1 MTRRRHRPSD
11 KDLALWRA
19 AHPRRGS
26 RWSASK
32 PPEAQ
37 ETASP
42 AAPPTGSPAQANG
55 DGRTAGEGRRQ
66 DPPPCRPPRPRPPR
80 LRHRFRG
87 RRPRRLGSARAA
99 RPASTG
105 APPDRL
111 RRGRLGVDARLDL
124 HGLTQHAAHDALVR
138 FVLDAHARGRRS
150 LLVITGKGTF
160 GDGRGILRARVPDWL
175 NDPPLRDKVLAIET
189 AQPKDGGA
197 GALYVLLKRRRE
209 G

>member
-19 AHPRRGS
+19 VTRDVEPLVRL
-26 RWSASK
+26 K

-55 DGRTAGEGRRQ
+55 DGRTAGEAAAKTRHHAARRPQ
-66 DPPPCRPPRPRPPR
+66 ATPAPPPLPRPPA
-80 LRHRFRG
+80 
-87 RRPRRLGSARAA
+87 PPARLGPGSAPGVDRRTA
-99 RPASTG
+99 
-105 APPDRL
+105 DRL